1 MASAR
6 LGISFFSLQFLSLS
20 QLSGVCD
27 SLQFL
32 VSPQLAA
39 LTGKSNS
46 KFCPQELKPLS
57 TGSGVS
63 RTLKHSASS
72 TLRARFLPARISPPP
87 DELSKPGSGPPTS
100 DPSPTASSSLY
111 GGASVNMAA
120 PIAHT
125 QGRRHCSCRARRGR
139 APGGR
144 HVGHRLRPVP
154 DKAGDRGPEEC
165 RDSRRGRVLSG
176 DGCVGARG
184 QRCGERDD
192 GAGLSGGQLWFNR
205 ASVAGGLL

>member
-1 MASAR
+1 MFPRLAFFLYKTSMASAR

-100 DPSPTASSSLY
+100 DPRPLPDRVFFAVRRSL
-111 GGASVNMAA
+111 SQ
-120 PIAHT
+120 H
-125 QGRRHCSCRARRGR
+125 GR
-139 APGGR
+139 AHSPYSRAPPLQLPDPPRPRSGWSPCRPPPAPSSRQSRRPWTGG
-144 HVGHRLRPVP
+144 VQGQPKRPS
-154 DKAGDRGPEEC
+154 AFRRWLCRGP
-165 RDSRRGRVLSG
+165 
-176 DGCVGARG
+176 GAALR
-184 QRCGERDD
+184 
-192 GAGLSGGQLWFNR
+192 
-205 ASVAGGLL
+205 